1 MQYKNLAIDLKN
13 KVTEV
18 AKPLEWKVNRKSMIE
33 RMIENMFN
41 REFNK

>member
-1 MQYKNLAIDLKN
+1 MQYKNLAIEKRN
-13 KVTEV
+13 TIMKV